1 MLNRRLVLRR
11 FFVLIFFALTSHLS
25 AQQRESVA
33 VLELDPTGLSAD
45 DSRTITESLRDY
57 LRATPSFN
65 VMGGALTA
73 QMIRDRAPDKSP
85 PFVDNNEI
93 IEIGRL
99 LNVTR
104 VVSGRVSRIGSLYAI
119 ALKVSN
125 VETGEVSES
134 SKSAVGTLSAF
145 LTTSLKQAV
154 DELFPPPSSITV
166 SGYVRLASGEAL
178 AGVLIEVGDEAESV
192 ATEADGAYSLDL
204 PFNWSGDIAPVLQ
217 NYTFAPDKISVAGVT
232 ENLPNQNFTA
242 SLDVVPPPQLAKTKG
257 KSKKWLL
264 FVLGGGAAAGGAFV
278 LLSSGGENPIVE
290 PPVGLPRP
298 PDPDN

>member
-99 LNVTR
+99 L
-104 VVSGRVSRIGSLYAI
+104 SLI
-119 ALKVSN
+119 H
-125 VETGEVSES
+125 
-134 SKSAVGTLSAF
+134 
-145 LTTSLKQAV
+145 
-154 DELFPPPSSITV
+154 I
-166 SGYVRLASGEAL
+166 
-178 AGVLIEVGDEAESV
+178 
-192 ATEADGAYSLDL
+192 
-204 PFNWSGDIAPVLQ
+204 
-217 NYTFAPDKISVAGVT
+217 
-232 ENLPNQNFTA
+232 
-242 SLDVVPPPQLAKTKG
+242 
-257 KSKKWLL
+257 
-264 FVLGGGAAAGGAFV
+264 
-278 LLSSGGENPIVE
+278 
-290 PPVGLPRP
+290 
-298 PDPDN
+298 